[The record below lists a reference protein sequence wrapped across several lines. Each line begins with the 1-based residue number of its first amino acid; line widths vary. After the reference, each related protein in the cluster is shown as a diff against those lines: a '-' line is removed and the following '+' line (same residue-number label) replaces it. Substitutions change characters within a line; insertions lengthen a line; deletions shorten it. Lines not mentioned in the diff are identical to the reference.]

1 MKHSAGIRNHMQI
14 GNDSAG
20 YQASGYFDIGTY
32 RSAGG
37 SETSTRG
44 HNQNN
49 GILLN
54 IILVILIIYTVVK

>member
-1 MKHSAGIRNHMQI
+1 MQI
-14 GNDSAG
+14 GNDSTG

-44 HNQNN
+44 HNQIRN